1 MNDALQRF
9 AGKGSHSL
17 KVTKHL
23 ASAVL
28 VDAITFA
35 LDHQSLA
42 LEITLVQS
50 DYDVVVFW
58 LTMICRQRP
67 LR

>member
-23 ASAVL
+23 ANAVL

-35 LDHQSLA
+35 VDHQSLA
-42 LEITLVQS
+42 LESPWYTAITML
-50 DYDVVVFW
+50 FFFG
-58 LTMICRQRP
+58 
-67 LR
+67 